1 MTTFQTLVHWLQLH
15 SVIAM
20 IAVFALIVVSAYWP
34 SRRAAIERNGM
45 IPLRDDM

>member
-1 MTTFQTLVHWLQLH
+1 MHNFHAVISWVQLH
-15 SVIAM
+15 AVIAM
-20 IAVFALIVVSAYWP
+20 IVVFGLIIISSYWP